1 MAAGVW
7 SSLRGNVKIMAKGQ
21 KRSNK
26 EVKKPKQVKPKA
38 PGTAS
43 QSSRV
48 GELPLG
54 GKNPKK

>member
-1 MAAGVW
+1 MIGK
-7 SSLRGNVKIMAKGQ
+7 VKTMTKGQ

-38 PGTAS
+38 AATAS
-43 QSSRV
+43 LSSRV
-48 GELPLG
+48 GELPPG

>member
-1 MAAGVW
+1 VAAGVW
-7 SSLRGNVKIMAKGQ
+7 SSLIGKVKTMTKGQ

-38 PGTAS
+38 AATAS
-43 QSSRV
+43 LSSRV
-48 GELPLG
+48 GELPPG